1 MHRKGVGD
9 SKGIRGKEKGKLWRE
24 VDIQK
29 LEVRTE
35 QWSK

>member
-29 LEVRTE
+29 LKGG
-35 QWSK
+35 S